1 MSTERESAELYAR
14 LDDLCDAAATGSL
27 AMSDFLT
34 PRDSH
39 LSCAYLTRKGAHFLC
54 LGGYAG
60 AERVRIAVLPDYMES
75 VQSADGLSEFGYGEA
90 VSAIRVSASGYRHL
104 SHRDYMGSILGL
116 GVERTVVGD
125 ILVMGEDGTLAYIF
139 CDTAMVRFFEA
150 ELTKVAN
157 DKVRTEAVA
166 LSDVEIPERR
176 FAPIND
182 TVASARLDC
191 VVAALCNLA
200 RERAKEAVLAGL
212 VEVDYEGEERP
223 DRILT
228 PPCLLTVRGH
238 GKYRVLSVGDVTRK
252 GRYRLSAEKFL

>member
-1 MSTERESAELYAR
+1 MSNERENTELYAR
-14 LDDLCDAAATGSL
+14 LDDLCDAAALGNL
-27 AMSDFLT
+27 ALSDFLT
-34 PRDSH
+34 PREAH
-39 LSCAYLTRKGAHFLC
+39 TSCAYLVRKGAHFLTV
-54 LGGYAG
+54 GGYEG

-75 VQSADGLSEFGYGEA
+75 VESADDLCEYGYGDA
-90 VSAIRVSASGYRHL
+90 VAAIMVRASGYRRL

-116 GVERTVVGD
+116 GVERAVVGD
-125 ILVMGEDGTLAYIF
+125 ILVPHEDGTLAYIF
-139 CDTAMVRFFEA
+139 CDSAMARFFEA

-157 DKVRTEAVA
+157 DKVKTTAIP
-166 LSDVEIPERR
+166 LSEVKIPERR
-176 FAPIND
+176 FAEIND

-212 VEVDYEGEERP
+212 VEVDYECEERP

-252 GRYRLSAEKFL
+252 GRYRLTAEKFL

>member
-1 MSTERESAELYAR
+1 MSTERENAELYSR
-14 LDDLCDAAATGSL
+14 LDDLCDAAASGRFAT
-27 AMSDFLT
+27 SDFLT

-39 LSCAYLTRKGAHFLC
+39 FAGAYLTRKGARFLR
-54 LGGYAG
+54 LGGYAD

-75 VQSADGLSEFGYGEA
+75 LENADDLSDFGYGDEVA
-90 VSAIRVSASGYRHL
+90 ALRVSASGYRRL
-104 SHRDYMGSILGL
+104 SHRDYMGAILGL
-116 GVERTVVGD
+116 GVERAVVGD
-125 ILVMGEDGTLAYIF
+125 ILVTREDGTLAYIF
-139 CDTAMVRFFEA
+139 CDSAMVRFFET

-157 DKVRTEAVA
+157 DKVKTEAVA

-191 VVAALCNLA
+191 IVAALCNLA

-212 VEVDYEGEERP
+212 VEVDYECEERP
-223 DRILT
+223 DRVLT
-228 PPCLLTVRGH
+228 PPCLLTVRGY

>member
-1 MSTERESAELYAR
+1 MSVEIENAELYAR
-14 LDDLCDAAATGSL
+14 LDDLCDAAASGSL
-27 AMSDFLT
+27 ATSAFLT

-39 LSCAYLTRKGAHFLC
+39 LASVYLTRKGAHFLR
-54 LGGYAG
+54 LGGYAD

-75 VQSADGLSEFGYGEA
+75 VQSADDLSNFGYGDEIA
-90 VSAIRVSASGYRHL
+90 ALKVSASGYRHL

-116 GVERTVVGD
+116 GVERAVVGD
-125 ILVMGEDGTLAYIF
+125 ILVPREDGTLAYIF
-139 CDTAMVRFFEA
+139 CDSAMARFFEA

-157 DKVRTEAVA
+157 DKVKTETVA
-166 LSDVEIPERR
+166 LSDVEMPERR

-212 VEVDYEGEERP
+212 VEVDYECEERP
-223 DRILT
+223 DRVLT
-228 PPCLLTVRGH
+228 PPCLLTVRGY
-238 GKYRVLSVGDVTRK
+238 GKYRVLSACDVTRK
-252 GRYRLSAEKFL
+252 GRYRLFAEKFL